1 MTKEDFETTDG
12 EGSDL
17 LSELLELV
25 DWSEVQY
32 DKEKEKELAWFLFDK
47 ILVEPGLRFVLNQEF
62 EDLTTIP

>member
-25 DWSEVQY
+25 DWSEVQ
-32 DKEKEKELAWFLFDK
+32 DDTEKEKEL
-47 ILVEPGLRFVLNQEF
+47 P
-62 EDLTTIP
+62 